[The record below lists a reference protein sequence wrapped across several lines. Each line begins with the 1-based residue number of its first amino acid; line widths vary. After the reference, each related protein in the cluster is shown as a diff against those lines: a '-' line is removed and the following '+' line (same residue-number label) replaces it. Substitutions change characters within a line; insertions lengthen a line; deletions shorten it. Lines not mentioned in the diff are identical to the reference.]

1 MPSQGVSEIFLQGK
15 QNAAVGSDTEA
26 LGGRGGES
34 LYYLVPV
41 MRESRSNM
49 LTRSSLLSER
59 LETCLACLPP
69 GVGHSRGTKGQA
81 SSVDGNKSKKEL

>member
-1 MPSQGVSEIFLQGK
+1 
-15 QNAAVGSDTEA
+15 
-26 LGGRGGES
+26 
-34 LYYLVPV
+34 
-41 MRESRSNM
+41 M